1 MIMVGINKHSNK
13 KPLKEWTRTKIIAT
27 VGPSTDSFE
36 AIRNLIAAGANGIRL
51 NFSHGTHDE
60 RTRQIGWIRQA
71 ADELG
76 REVAIIQDLQGPKIR
91 LGDFDGVIEVKK
103 GQSLTL
109 KYNVDYKTSGHVPT
123 QYDLSEKVK
132 RGERIMIFDGRIK
145 TVVTA
150 VREGVV
156 YLEVLNDGILIQ
168 RKGLNVPDT
177 DFGGDVITAKDR
189 ADLVYG
195 SNQDID
201 YVALSFVQSVEDILS
216 LRKLLAGMNYKARII
231 AKIETK
237 AAADNIEAIV
247 AESDVV
253 MVARGDLAVETPAE
267 SIPIVQRKI
276 IGLGQKYATP
286 TIVATQM
293 LISMTQE
300 LEPSRAEVSDVAT
313 AVLVGADCLM
323 LSDETASGNYP
334 IESVKTMQRIIR
346 YTESNSP
353 LSVTFNQPAA
363 ATVQVAISEAVMTLA
378 KAVDARAIIAETRSG
393 ATAINIS
400 SMRMNVPLIAV
411 TNDVKTA
418 HRLAIVYG
426 VAAYVR
432 PADKSAATKLT
443 DWLREEHFLDKGD
456 IVVTA
461 SGQQPGVVGTTDTIK
476 VRMLD

>member
-1 MIMVGINKHSNK
+1 MIMVGINKHINK

-36 AIRNLIAAGANGIRL
+36 AIRDLIAAGANGIRL
-51 NFSHGTHDE
+51 NFSHGTHEE

-109 KYNVDYKTSGHVPT
+109 KYGADYAASGHVPI
-123 QYDLSEKVK
+123 QYDLSDKVK
-132 RGERIMIFDGRIK
+132 RGERIMIFDGRVQ
-145 TVVTA
+145 TVVSA
-150 VREGVV
+150 VREGVI
-156 YLEVLNDGILIQ
+156 YLEVQNDGMLIQ
-168 RKGLNVPDT
+168 RKGINVPDT
-177 DFGGDVITAKDR
+177 DFAGDVITAKDR
-189 ADLVYG
+189 ADLIYG

-201 YVALSFVQSVEDILS
+201 YVALSFVQSVEDIVNLK
-216 LRKLLAGMNYKARII
+216 KLLTGMNYKAKII
-231 AKIETK
+231 AKVETK
-237 AAADNIEAIV
+237 AAVDNIEDIV

-253 MVARGDLAVETPAE
+253 MVARGDLAVETAAE
-267 SIPIVQRKI
+267 SIPIIQRKI

-346 YTESNSP
+346 YTEANSP
-353 LSVTFNQPAA
+353 LSVTFNQPATT
-363 ATVQVAISEAVMTLA
+363 TVQVAISEAVMTLA
-378 KAVDARAIIAETRSG
+378 KAVGAKAIIAETKSG

-400 SMRMNVPLIAV
+400 AMRMNVPLIAV
-411 TNDVKTA
+411 TNDLKTA

-432 PADKSAATKLT
+432 PADKSAASKLT
-443 DWLREEHFLDKGD
+443 DWLRDEHFLDRGD

-461 SGQQPGVVGTTDTIK
+461 SGKQPGVVGTTDTIK

>member
-1 MIMVGINKHSNK
+1 MIMVGINKHINK

-36 AIRNLIAAGANGIRL
+36 AIRDLIAAGANGIRL
-51 NFSHGTHDE
+51 NFSHGTHEE

-109 KYNVDYKTSGHVPT
+109 KYGADYAASGHVPI
-123 QYDLSEKVK
+123 QYDLSDKVK
-132 RGERIMIFDGRIK
+132 RGERIMIFDGRVQ
-145 TVVTA
+145 TVVSA
-150 VREGVV
+150 VREGVI
-156 YLEVLNDGILIQ
+156 YLEVQNDGMLIQ
-168 RKGLNVPDT
+168 RKGINVPDT
-177 DFGGDVITAKDR
+177 DFAGDVITAKDR
-189 ADLVYG
+189 ADLIYG

-201 YVALSFVQSVEDILS
+201 YVALSFVQSVEDIVNLK
-216 LRKLLAGMNYKARII
+216 KLLTGMNYKAKII
-231 AKIETK
+231 AKVETK
-237 AAADNIEAIV
+237 AAVDNIEDIV

-253 MVARGDLAVETPAE
+253 MVARGDLAVETAAE
-267 SIPIVQRKI
+267 SIPIIQRKI

-346 YTESNSP
+346 YTEANSP
-353 LSVTFNQPAA
+353 LSVTFNQPATT
-363 ATVQVAISEAVMTLA
+363 TVQVAISEAVMTLA
-378 KAVDARAIIAETRSG
+378 KAVGAKAIIAETKSG

-400 SMRMNVPLIAV
+400 AMRINVPLIAV
-411 TNDVKTA
+411 TNDLKTA

-432 PADKSAATKLT
+432 PADKSAASKLT
-443 DWLREEHFLDKGD
+443 DWLRDEHFLDRGD

-461 SGQQPGVVGTTDTIK
+461 SGKQPGVVGTTDTIK

>member
-1 MIMVGINKHSNK
+1 MIMVGINKHTNK

-36 AIRNLIAAGANGIRL
+36 AIRDLIAAGANGIRL
-51 NFSHGTHDE
+51 NFSHGTHEE

-109 KYNVDYKTSGHVPT
+109 KYGADYAASGHVPI
-123 QYDLSEKVK
+123 QYDLSDKVK
-132 RGERIMIFDGRIK
+132 RGERIMIFDGRVQ
-145 TVVTA
+145 TVVSA
-150 VREGVV
+150 VREGVI
-156 YLEVLNDGILIQ
+156 YLEVQNDGMLIQ
-168 RKGLNVPDT
+168 RKGINVPDT
-177 DFGGDVITAKDR
+177 DFAGDVITAKDR
-189 ADLVYG
+189 ADLIYG

-201 YVALSFVQSVEDILS
+201 YVALSFVQSVEDIVNLK
-216 LRKLLAGMNYKARII
+216 KLLTGMNYKAKII
-231 AKIETK
+231 AKVETK
-237 AAADNIEAIV
+237 AAVDNIEDIV

-253 MVARGDLAVETPAE
+253 MVARGDLAVETAAE
-267 SIPIVQRKI
+267 SIPIIQRKI

-346 YTESNSP
+346 YTEANSP
-353 LSVTFNQPAA
+353 LSVTFNQPATT
-363 ATVQVAISEAVMTLA
+363 TVQVAISEAVMTLA
-378 KAVDARAIIAETRSG
+378 KAVGAKAIIAETKSG

-400 SMRMNVPLIAV
+400 AMRMNVPLIAV
-411 TNDVKTA
+411 TNDLKTA

-432 PADKSAATKLT
+432 PADKSAASKLT
-443 DWLREEHFLDKGD
+443 DWLRDEHFLDRGD

-461 SGQQPGVVGTTDTIK
+461 SGKQPGVVGTTDTIK